1 MLSRVADSLYWMSR
15 YIERAENNA
24 RIADV
29 NLQLLLDLTN
39 PTEMDPHQ
47 QWDPII
53 SSLEEDELF
62 ASLYDKPDG
71 KAVIDFVSLQ
81 KKNPNSIYS
90 CLAHARENAR
100 TTSEQISSEMWEQIN
115 RLYLFVKSDTAKKLV
130 RTSPYEFFKR
140 IIAGSHLFQGITDA
154 TMTHGEGWDF
164 IRIGK
169 LLERADCT
177 SRILDVKYHILL
189 PSGEKVGGNVDT
201 IQWMSVLKSCSALEA
216 YRKIYVGQV
225 APWRV
230 AEFIITHS
238 AFPRSI
244 RFSVDCFDA
253 ALHHISGSN
262 DTKYAN
268 EAERLSGRLRSDLD
282 YVTIGDIF
290 KFGLHEYLE
299 QIQDRLAEISSA
311 MHASLLREQR
321 AREFSLRIEQGQI
334 PAEERFA
341 EEHPDQSAEGEVG
354 TERQL
359 GRPDALADEQRRQ
372 ADERPE
378 ERAGKDAEQ
387 DRAPAQ
393 EGADGREEF
402 QVAASHR
409 FARNLQLAHDAGYL
423 VHGIEQDFFVADR
436 DPVVVKA
443 QVRLAEIATVNDCF
457 VAKQE

>member
-39 PTEMDPHQ
+39 PTELDLLQ

-115 RLYLFVKSDTAKKLV
+115 RLYLFVKSDSAKKLV

-169 LLERADCT
+169 FLERSDCT

-244 RFSVDCFDA
+244 RFSVDYFDA
-253 ALHHISGSN
+253 ALHHISGSPE
-262 DTKYAN
+262 TKYAN

-299 QIQDRLAEISSA
+299 QIQERLVEISNA
-311 MHASLLREQR
+311 MHDTYCAN
-321 AREFSLRIEQGQI
+321 
-334 PAEERFA
+334 
-341 EEHPDQSAEGEVG
+341 SA
-354 TERQL
+354 L
-359 GRPDALADEQRRQ
+359 GIFPTD
-372 ADERPE
+372 
-378 ERAGKDAEQ
+378 
-387 DRAPAQ
+387 
-393 EGADGREEF
+393 
-402 QVAASHR
+402 
-409 FARNLQLAHDAGYL
+409 
-423 VHGIEQDFFVADR
+423 
-436 DPVVVKA
+436 
-443 QVRLAEIATVNDCF
+443 
-457 VAKQE
+457 

>member
-29 NLQLLLDLTN
+29 NLQLLLDLAN
-39 PTEMDPHQ
+39 QRDGDPQQ

-53 SSLEEDELF
+53 SSLEENELF
-62 ASLYDKPDG
+62 ASLYQAPSG
-71 KAVIDFVSLQ
+71 QAAIDFVSLQ
-81 KKNPNSIYS
+81 KKNPNSIFS
-90 CLAHARENAR
+90 CLSRARENAR
-100 TTSEQISSEMWEQIN
+100 TTREQISSEMWEQIN
-115 RLYLFVKSDTAKKLV
+115 KLYLFVKSESAKKLV
-130 RTSPYEFFKR
+130 RSSPYEFFKR
-140 IIAGSHLFQGITDA
+140 IVLGSHLFQGITDA
-154 TMTHGEGWDF
+154 TMTHAEGWDF
-164 IRIGK
+164 IRIGR

-216 YRKIYVGQV
+216 YRKVYVGQV
-225 APWRV
+225 APWKV

-262 DTKYAN
+262 ESKYAN

-299 QIQDRLAEISSA
+299 QIQERLVEISDA
-311 MHASLLREQR
+311 MHS
-321 AREFSLRIEQGQI
+321 SYC
-334 PAEERFA
+334 AETTLE
-341 EEHPDQSAEGEVG
+341 
-354 TERQL
+354 
-359 GRPDALADEQRRQ
+359 
-372 ADERPE
+372 
-378 ERAGKDAEQ
+378 
-387 DRAPAQ
+387 
-393 EGADGREEF
+393 
-402 QVAASHR
+402 
-409 FARNLQLAHDAGYL
+409 N
-423 VHGIEQDFFVADR
+423 
-436 DPVVVKA
+436 VV
-443 QVRLAEIATVNDCF
+443 TG
-457 VAKQE
+457 

>member
-24 RIADV
+24 RIAGV

-39 PTEMDPHQ
+39 PSGADPQQ

-53 SSLEEDELF
+53 SSLEENELF
-62 ASLYDKPDG
+62 ASLYASPDG
-71 KAVIDFVSLQ
+71 GAVIDFVSLQ
-81 KKNPNSIYS
+81 KKNPNSIHS
-90 CLAHARENAR
+90 CLTLARENAR

-115 RLYLFVKSDTAKKLV
+115 RLYLFVKSDTAKKLM
-130 RTSPYEFFKR
+130 RTSPYEFFRR

-216 YRKIYVGQV
+216 YRKIYVSQV
-225 APWRV
+225 APWKV
-230 AEFIITHS
+230 AEFVITH
-238 AFPRSI
+238 ADFPRSI
-244 RFSVDCFDA
+244 RFSVDSLDA
-253 ALHHISGSN
+253 ALHRISGSSEAH
-262 DTKYAN
+262 YAN

-299 QIQDRLAEISSA
+299 QIQERLVEISNAMYATYCANSA
-311 MHASLLREQR
+311 LDEFPYGLSRPTYQLRSDSPKNIQSSAPK
-321 AREFSLRIEQGQI
+321 ARYGPKGSFADQTRLPMSSVARPTSEPRSE
-334 PAEERFA
+334 PAKTLNKTAR
-341 EEHPDQSAEGEVG
+341 HP
-354 TERQL
+354 RN
-359 GRPDALADEQRRQ
+359 
-372 ADERPE
+372 
-378 ERAGKDAEQ
+378 
-387 DRAPAQ
+387 APMA
-393 EGADGREEF
+393 
-402 QVAASHR
+402 
-409 FARNLQLAHDAGYL
+409 ARNFKSPRPIASR
-423 VHGIEQDFFVADR
+423 GI
-436 DPVVVKA
+436 
-443 QVRLAEIATVNDCF
+443 
-457 VAKQE
+457 

>member
-39 PTEMDPHQ
+39 PSEIDPQ
-47 QWDPII
+47 AIWEPII
-53 SSLEEDELF
+53 SSLEENELF
-62 ASLYDKPDG
+62 ASLYGTLDG

-100 TTSEQISSEMWEQIN
+100 TTREQISSEMWEQIN
-115 RLYLFVKSDTAKKLV
+115 RLYLFVKGDGAKKLV
-130 RTSPYEFFKR
+130 RTSPYEFFSR
-140 IIAGSHLFQGITDA
+140 VIAGSHLFQGITDA

-164 IRIGK
+164 IKIGK

-253 ALHHISGSN
+253 ALHHISGSA
-262 DTKYAN
+262 DSKYAN

-282 YVTIGDIF
+282 YITIGDIF

-299 QIQDRLAEISSA
+299 QIQDKLAEISSA
-311 MHASLLREQR
+311 MQDSYCG
-321 AREFSLRIEQGQI
+321 ST
-334 PAEERFA
+334 AENV
-341 EEHPDQSAEGEVG
+341 S
-354 TERQL
+354 
-359 GRPDALADEQRRQ
+359 
-372 ADERPE
+372 
-378 ERAGKDAEQ
+378 
-387 DRAPAQ
+387 
-393 EGADGREEF
+393 
-402 QVAASHR
+402 S
-409 FARNLQLAHDAGYL
+409 
-423 VHGIEQDFFVADR
+423 
-436 DPVVVKA
+436 
-443 QVRLAEIATVNDCF
+443 
-457 VAKQE
+457 

>member
-29 NLQLLLDLTN
+29 NLQMLLDLTN
-39 PTEMDPHQ
+39 QHESDPQQ

-53 SSLEEDELF
+53 SSLEENELF

-81 KKNPNSIYS
+81 KKNPNSIQS
-90 CLAHARENAR
+90 CLTLARENAR
-100 TTSEQISSEMWEQIN
+100 TTSEQVSSEMWEQIN
-115 RLYLFVKSDTAKKLV
+115 RLYLFVKSDAAKKLV

-140 IIAGSHLFQGITDA
+140 IILGSHLFQGITDA

-164 IRIGK
+164 IRIGR

-216 YRKIYVGQV
+216 YRKVYVGQV
-225 APWRV
+225 APWKV
-230 AEFIITHS
+230 AEFVITHS

-262 DTKYAN
+262 ETNYAN
-268 EAERLSGRLRSDLD
+268 EAERLSGRLRSELD
-282 YVTIGDIF
+282 YAAIGDIF

-299 QIQDRLAEISSA
+299 QIQDRLAEISRA
-311 MHASLLREQR
+311 MHATYCTNT
-321 AREFSLRIEQGQI
+321 AIEAITG
-334 PAEERFA
+334 
-341 EEHPDQSAEGEVG
+341 
-354 TERQL
+354 
-359 GRPDALADEQRRQ
+359 
-372 ADERPE
+372 
-378 ERAGKDAEQ
+378 
-387 DRAPAQ
+387 
-393 EGADGREEF
+393 
-402 QVAASHR
+402 
-409 FARNLQLAHDAGYL
+409 
-423 VHGIEQDFFVADR
+423 
-436 DPVVVKA
+436 
-443 QVRLAEIATVNDCF
+443 
-457 VAKQE
+457 

>member
-24 RIADV
+24 RIAGV

-39 PTEMDPHQ
+39 PAEVDPQQ
-47 QWDPII
+47 QWEPII
-53 SSLEEDELF
+53 SSLEENELF
-62 ASLYDKPDG
+62 ASLYDSPDS

-81 KKNPNSIYS
+81 EKNPNSIHS
-90 CLAHARENAR
+90 CLTLARENAR

-115 RLYLFVKSDTAKKLV
+115 RLYLFIKSDSAKKLAQ
-130 RTSPYEFFKR
+130 TSPYEFFKHV
-140 IIAGSHLFQGITDA
+140 ITGSHLFQGITDA

-201 IQWMSVLKSCSALEA
+201 IQWMSVLRSCSALEA

-230 AEFIITHS
+230 AEFIITHF

-244 RFSVDCFDA
+244 RFSVDGFDA
-253 ALHHISGSN
+253 ALHHISGSAE
-262 DTKYAN
+262 TKYAN

-299 QIQDRLAEISSA
+299 QIQERLVEIGNA
-311 MHASLLREQR
+311 ME
-321 AREFSLRIEQGQI
+321 
-334 PAEERFA
+334 
-341 EEHPDQSAEGEVG
+341 
-354 TERQL
+354 
-359 GRPDALADEQRRQ
+359 
-372 ADERPE
+372 
-378 ERAGKDAEQ
+378 
-387 DRAPAQ
+387 
-393 EGADGREEF
+393 
-402 QVAASHR
+402 
-409 FARNLQLAHDAGYL
+409 
-423 VHGIEQDFFVADR
+423 
-436 DPVVVKA
+436 
-443 QVRLAEIATVNDCF
+443 ATYCANSTVETFPTD
-457 VAKQE
+457 